1 MIRIVQYIQPW
12 EIDDFERQI
21 NQLIKSSYNI
31 ENPKNIIIDVT
42 LNLEIVDWVA
52 SKMPK
57 EYFIDKFNALCK
69 RAQTRYSVEY
79 DMDVNIQGV
88 TDKRRSA
95 ESKEQDYIIWLDS
108 DVFFPTTVLPYMVL
122 ATKNIDSEYFILS
135 PQLIRYWDMSWD
147 VLTNKKYL
155 SEPFNHRDSFESFS
169 LDVNCSDNETKIV
182 ANLERIKFGG
192 GWFNLFSNS
201 VFKKIPLPKDLGSY
215 GPDDTYIAEC
225 AVRSHVIQYI
235 LEGQIVT
242 EVGKLYQTNY
252 IKPFLNVKIQDKQKI
267 SNSQLV
273 DLINSFILKN
283 QKN

>member
-21 NQLIKSSYNI
+21 NQLIKSSYDI
-31 ENPKNIIIDVT
+31 ENPKDIIIDVT
-42 LNLEIVDWVA
+42 LNLEIVDWDS

-57 EYFIDKFNALCK
+57 EYFIDKFTAVCK

-88 TDKRRSA
+88 TDKRRSI

-108 DVFFPTTVLPYMVL
+108 DVFFPATLLPYMVL

-135 PQLIRYWDMSWD
+135 PQLIRYWDASWD

-155 SEPFNHRDSFESFS
+155 SEPFNHRDYFESFG
-169 LDVNCSDNETKIV
+169 LDAECSNNETMLTS
-182 ANLERIKFGG
+182 NLDRIKFGG

-201 VFKKIPLPKDLGSY
+201 VFKKIPIPKEIGAY
-215 GPDDTYIAEC
+215 GPDDTYISEC
-225 AVRSHVIQYI
+225 SNRSHVMQYI
-235 LEGQIVT
+235 LSGQVVT
-242 EVGKLYQTNY
+242 EVGKLYQTDY
-252 IKPFLNVKIQDKQKI
+252 IKSLLNVKIQDKQKI
-267 SNSQLV
+267 TDSQLGE
-273 DLINSFILKN
+273 LIYSFILKN

>member
-21 NQLIKSSYNI
+21 NQLIKSSYDI
-31 ENPKNIIIDVT
+31 ENPKDIIIDVT
-42 LNLEIVDWVA
+42 LNLEIVDWDS

-57 EYFIDKFNALCK
+57 EYFIDKFTAVCK
-69 RAQTRYSVEY
+69 RAQTRYTVEY
-79 DMDVNIQGV
+79 DMDVNIQGAA
-88 TDKRRSA
+88 DKRRST

-108 DVFFPTTVLPYMVL
+108 DIFFTTTLLPYMIL

-135 PQLIRYWDMSWD
+135 PQLIRYWDSSWD

-155 SEPFNHRDSFESFS
+155 SEPFNHRDYFESFS
-169 LDVNCSDNETKIV
+169 LDSECSNNETMIMS
-182 ANLERIKFGG
+182 NPDRIKFGA
-192 GWFNLFSNS
+192 GWFTLFSSS
-201 VFKKIPLPKDLGSY
+201 VFKKIPLPKELGSY

-225 AVRSHVIQYI
+225 ANRSHVIQYI
-235 LEGQIVT
+235 LSGQVVT

-252 IKPFLNVKIQDKQKI
+252 IKPLLNVKIQDKQKI
-267 SNSQLV
+267 TDGQLGE
-273 DLINSFILKN
+273 LIYSFILKN